1 MTADFRFIAY
11 AAQRHTDILTS
22 GRFSDGLAQ
31 RGFTHPRRS
40 YRAQNRAFN
49 FVYTALYRE
58 VLKNAVFHAFRA
70 IMVSIRDLLRLT
82 QVF

>member
-11 AAQRHTDILTS
+11 ATQRHTDILTS
-22 GRFSDGLAQ
+22 GRFGDGLSQ

-40 YRAQNRAFN
+40 YQTQNWPFD

-70 IMVSIRDLLRLT
+70 VVVGIRDLLRLT